1 MKGDEKR
8 GGVWSDARNKA
19 VSLKWHATV
28 RSMFTVQNKLLGKS
42 LLCERLLLLQ
52 TSPYYVSTRFIEV
65 IFSNLHLR
73 EFIENFSILQI

>member
-19 VSLKWHATV
+19 VSLKCHATV

-42 LLCERLLLLQ
+42 LLCERRLLLLR
-52 TSPYYVSTRFIEV
+52 TSPYYVSTQFIEV
-65 IFSNLHLR
+65 IFSNLHL
-73 EFIENFSILQI
+73 